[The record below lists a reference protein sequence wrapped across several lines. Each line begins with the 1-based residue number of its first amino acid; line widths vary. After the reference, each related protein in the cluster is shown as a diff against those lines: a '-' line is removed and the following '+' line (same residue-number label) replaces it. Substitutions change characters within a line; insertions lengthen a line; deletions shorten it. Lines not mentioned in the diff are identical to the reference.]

1 VRLHSIVRDLETAR
15 NAVVGGASVLRLAAG
30 LETSLLIAAG
40 LGLRRFGTTFF
51 VVDDI
56 EAALELGADGVH
68 LDLHSEREEL
78 ARGAGLRV
86 GASASSYLGASAA
99 QADYLDVEIGAEE
112 PGEQGSGDSLAELAR
127 ICAAVAVP
135 VIARGAIDSSNV
147 ARYIAAGAAGVAVDG
162 APQGRALREAVDEA
176 LAERAP
182 ASQGRGRNGGSS

>member
-15 NAVVGGASVLRLAAG
+15 SAVVAGASVLRLAAG

-40 LGLRRFGTTFF
+40 LGLRRLGTTFF
-51 VVDDI
+51 VVDDV

-86 GASASSYLGASAA
+86 GASASSYLGSLAA
-99 QADYLDVEIGAEE
+99 QAEYLDVEIGAEE
-112 PGEQGSGDSLAELAR
+112 PTEQSSRESLAELAR
-127 ICAAVAVP
+127 ICGSVAVP

-147 ARYIAAGAAGVAVDG
+147 ALYIAAGAAGVAVDG

-176 LAERAP
+176 LAERAA
-182 ASQGRGRNGGSS
+182 ASLGRNGGRG